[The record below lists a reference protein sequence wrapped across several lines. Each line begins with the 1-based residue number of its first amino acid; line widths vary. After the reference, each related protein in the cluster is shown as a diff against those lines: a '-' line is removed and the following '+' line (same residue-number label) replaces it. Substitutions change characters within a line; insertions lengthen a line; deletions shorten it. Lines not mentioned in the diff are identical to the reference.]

1 MIKKLVEKLDEKM
14 KESSKKHIEAE
25 NGTRIFTRLKNTGM
39 PEQEQNGVKMAS
51 IEAIK
56 LLKNLFLEPIY
67 FSTVCFE
74 M

>member
-1 MIKKLVEKLDEKM
+1 MPVRQSCGHPVDIQ
-14 KESSKKHIEAE
+14 
-25 NGTRIFTRLKNTGM
+25 

-51 IEAIK
+51 KEAIK

-67 FSTVCFE
+67 FSTVCFD